1 MKEHKSKQMFKEK
14 EKAILFSESQKEFFG
29 QNFRE
34 DWCTSLVRH
43 QQHLTDKDRPLEGA
57 LQHHLE
63 EVVEGVHHTH
73 SSLDQCQKHKSI
85 IRVIKSPYLS
95 TLQFLGGQ
103 YAPPQLAK
111 VNQDKRLQINSEIKK
126 M

>member
-1 MKEHKSKQMFKEK
+1 MKELKSKQMFKEK
-14 EKAILFSESQKEFFG
+14 EKPILFSESHKKFFE

-43 QQHLTDKDRPLEGA
+43 QQHSTEKDRPLEGT
-57 LQHHLE
+57 LQHHME

-73 SSLDQCQKHKSI
+73 SSLDQCQKHNCMV
-85 IRVIKSPYLS
+85 RVIKSPYLS
-95 TLQFLGGQ
+95 TPKFLGGQ
-103 YAPPQLAK
+103 YSLPQLAK
-111 VNQDKRLQINSEIKK
+111 VNQDERLQINSEIKK